1 MSQNRDDLPWFPMY
15 ASNIVADRRYRL
27 MSIHE
32 RALWISILMEC
43 WPNGSVP
50 ADPDELARC
59 LGYPF
64 EDVKAGLTER
74 VLSFFKEVKGELIS
88 PQLEKHHEKHKAI
101 RNKQSE
107 GGKKG
112 VKLKREKALHGEG
125 QPIGKPQG
133 QPKGEPEGPL
143 NTIKSNPIKSNQIR
157 SLEKGTAFLDS
168 FVTDME
174 EEEARIET
182 SSRTKVRI

>member
-1 MSQNRDDLPWFPMY
+1 MSQNRDNLPWFPMY

-32 RALWISILMEC
+32 RALWISIYMEC

-50 ADPDELARC
+50 ADPAELAKY
-59 LGYPF
+59 LGYSV

-88 PQLEKHHEKHKAI
+88 PQLEEHHEKHKE
-101 RNKQSE
+101 RRKKQSE
-107 GGKKG
+107 GGKEGANRRYNKG
-112 VKLKREKALHGEG
+112 LKTDEQPMG
-125 QPIGKPQG
+125 QPIG
-133 QPKGEPEGPL
+133 QPMGSL
-143 NTIKSNPIKSNQIR
+143 NSIKSNSIKSNQIQ
-157 SLEKGTAFLDS
+157 SLEKGSNPDPD
-168 FVTDME
+168 FVADME

-182 SSRTKVRI
+182 SSKVKVTV